1 MGDNVTNGTYS
12 NLLRWSPGKNPTNSI
27 HVVDVAGG
35 AWACANWMANQ
46 GRKAAD
52 KIAGVKIPF
61 HNDKSK
67 VKEVEGMIPHDQN
80 PVAPLFNL
88 VPYFRLILHTLFTN
102 FYKVDDSNSTL
113 VSTGKTIASFF
124 GTTFEFFNLVESAVF
139 KVGMDRLYPWFGP
152 DDIFTT

>member
-1 MGDNVTNGTYS
+1 M
-12 NLLRWSPGKNPTNSI
+12 
-27 HVVDVAGG
+27 DVAGG